1 MLLEIPIKLESYV
14 NEIKRQT
21 KFINDDSKISL
32 IQMGKT
38 NVDDK
43 TKYLLLM
50 YNPFPSSIKIDC
62 DFFTAESKVCKMYP
76 GEFYLHGQSAYAFV
90 VYVSGENTVEIDEDK
105 ILGNLRSS
113 ISSRLSKLIENDEE
127 QGYEPHNIYKIEANQ
142 IDIENTINLES
153 YLEDIKNPIFVKY
166 SQKHINVVDVY
177 LTEIIPEDGYVKIG
191 VKFTNNSDNVD
202 LELNGYR
209 LKIFDSMKIMH
220 IEIKQVI
227 KLKHK
232 TSKITY
238 IHLNKIEFEQIENK
252 DMQFKIVII

>member
-21 KFINDDSKISL
+21 RFINDDSKISL

-43 TKYLLLM
+43 TKYLFLM
-50 YNPFPSSIKIDC
+50 YNPFPSSIKVDC

-76 GEFYLHGQSAYAFV
+76 GEFFLHGQSAYAFV
-90 VYVSGENTVEIDEDK
+90 VYTTGPDPVSIDEEK
-105 ILGNLRSS
+105 IVANLRNN
-113 ISSRLSKLIENDEE
+113 IASRLSKLIKTDDE

-142 IDIENTINLES
+142 IDIENTVNLEA
-153 YLEDIKNPIFVKY
+153 YLDELKSPTYVKY
-166 SQKHINVVDVY
+166 TQKYINVVDVY

-191 VKFTNNSDNVD
+191 VKFTNNSEDVD
-202 LELNGYR
+202 LELSGYR

-220 IEIKQVI
+220 IEIKQPI
-227 KLKHK
+227 NLKHK